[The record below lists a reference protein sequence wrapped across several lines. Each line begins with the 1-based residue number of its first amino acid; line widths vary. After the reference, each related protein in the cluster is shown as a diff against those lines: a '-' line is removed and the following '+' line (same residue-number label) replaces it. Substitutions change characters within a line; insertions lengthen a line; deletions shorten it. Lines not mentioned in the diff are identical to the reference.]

1 MWTPIYVTDPIGIT
15 CYYSL
20 FSGHFESGHTFHGES
35 HNFWEC
41 MIIINGE
48 MRISADDRIY
58 NLGAGGMIFHR
69 PLELHKFVVTGDMGA
84 DVLIFS
90 FSMNGELGSTFEQKA
105 FLLNSKQQKCTDDL
119 LEYLASAENY
129 IKDNPNK
136 GMKNYIPSVSGSSAF
151 AGQVTSYINRLFL
164 SVTEECEISDPSYD
178 GSTSVFSSAVKY
190 LLANITDNLSVET
203 VATKCGT
210 SVSGL
215 KRAFREYAG
224 MGVHKYFLN
233 IKINAAKELLKTKS
247 VAEVSNLLGF
257 CSEAYFSAAF
267 KRETG
272 YPPSKVSDI

>member
-1 MWTPIYVTDPIGIT
+1 MWTPIYVTDTVGIT

-41 MIIINGE
+41 VVIINGM

-69 PLELHKFVVTGDMGA
+69 PLELHKFAVTSDTGA

-90 FSMNGELGSTFEQKA
+90 FSMNGELEHAFEQKA
-105 FLLNSKQQKCTDDL
+105 FLLNEKQKRAVDDL
-119 LEYLASAENY
+119 LKYLSAAKNY
-129 IKDNPNK
+129 LPDDPNK
-136 GMKNYIPSVSGSSAF
+136 GVKNYIPSVSGSSLF
-151 AGQVTSYINRLFL
+151 AGQVTSYINRIFL
-164 SVTEECEISDPSYD
+164 SVAEECEISHPSYG

-190 LLANITDNLSVET
+190 LSANITDNPSVET
-203 VATKCGT
+203 VAAKCGT

-224 MGVHKYFLN
+224 MGIHKYFTSMKMN
-233 IKINAAKELLKTKS
+233 TAKELLRTKS
-247 VAEVSNLLGF
+247 VTEVSNLLGF

-272 YPPSKVSDI
+272 HSPSQNPD